1 MHPLPSST
9 RGFHAA
15 RFTSRV
21 TSSLVVVV
29 VVGYFAN
36 MSSASRTVE
45 IFYKIFINR
54 PIRLKKFDPVGG
66 RGD

>member
-21 TSSLVVVV
+21 TSSLAVVVV
-29 VVGYFAN
+29 VVGYFAT
-36 MSSASRTVE
+36 RQHVE
-45 IFYKIFINR
+45 R
-54 PIRLKKFDPVGG
+54 VEDGG
-66 RGD
+66 NFL